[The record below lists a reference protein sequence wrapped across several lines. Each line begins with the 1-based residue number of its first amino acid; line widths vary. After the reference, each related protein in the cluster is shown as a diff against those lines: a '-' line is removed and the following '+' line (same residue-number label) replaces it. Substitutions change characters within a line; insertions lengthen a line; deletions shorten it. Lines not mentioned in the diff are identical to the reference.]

1 MYFQSNIK
9 KSDYNVESL
18 LKAYGKTLDILSS
31 RSIESFEASIIENMA
46 ISVEYLKD
54 IVADLDHIK
63 TVGEIAKKYPPEDE
77 KHPGINVRGGL
88 YHVIEDKD
96 KHVEQMKAIRRQAL
110 QLSILT
116 DEIIEIFNVINPTGV
131 EEL

>member
-18 LKAYGKTLDILSS
+18 LKAYGKTLERLST
-31 RSIESFEASIIENMA
+31 RSIESLEPRIIENMEV
-46 ISVEYLKD
+46 SVEYLKD

-77 KHPGINVRGGL
+77 KRPGRNVRGAL
-88 YHVIEDKD
+88 AHVIEDQE
-96 KHVEQMKAIRRQAL
+96 KHIEQFKEIRRQAL

-116 DEIIEIFNVINPTGV
+116 EEIIEIFNVINPAGV

>member
-1 MYFQSNIK
+1 MYFESNIK
-9 KSDYNVESL
+9 KSDFNVESL
-18 LKAYGKTLDILSS
+18 LKAYGKTLERLSTQ
-31 RSIESFEASIIENMA
+31 SIESLEPRIIENMA
-46 ISVEYLKD
+46 ISVDYLKD

-63 TVGEIAKKYPPEDE
+63 TVGEIAKKSPPEDE
-77 KHPGINVRGGL
+77 KRPGTNVRGGL
-88 YHVIEDKD
+88 YQVIEDKD

-116 DEIIEIFNVINPTGV
+116 DEIIEIFNVINPAGV